1 METII
6 THLVG
11 KEAKQYVTETLD
23 SHTNNSKKYH
33 HPSGLYLKGY
43 YWDEDVW
50 VAFDNTTNDCWVEEF
65 DREKDCI
72 EWLYE
77 FD

>member
-11 KEAKQYVTETLD
+11 KEAEKYVTETLD
-23 SHTNNSKKYH
+23 LHTNNSEKYH
-33 HPSGLYLKGY
+33 HPSGLCLKGY
-43 YWDEDVW
+43 YWDEDV
-50 VAFDNTTNDCWVEEF
+50 WVEEF

-72 EWLYE
+72 EWLCE